1 MVPVLAVPPVMGLDL
16 PVTPP
21 PPLTSF
27 SGCRSGSLMCAFF
40 IRRQTERV
48 TLMLRSS
55 LSPIPAALLNAPF
68 TKKYALGQDNS
79 VRVVT
84 RVLNAPSGSADA
96 VIRVYHTASNV
107 IETHEHADDF
117 KELLV
122 ELVLLARRS

>member
-1 MVPVLAVPPVMGLDL
+1 
-16 PVTPP
+16 
-21 PPLTSF
+21 
-27 SGCRSGSLMCAFF
+27 MCAFF

-84 RVLNAPSGSADA
+84 RVPNAPSGSADA
-96 VIRVYHTASNV
+96 VIRVYDTASNV